1 MLKINID
8 ADEYYDRNTGEFID
22 IEPVTLC
29 LEHSLL
35 AISKWEAKYCKA
47 FLSSEKSNTEIM
59 DYIRMMTFAP
69 EDVDPNVYIYMP
81 EDKIGE
87 IQRYIESPMTATTF
101 SDAKKRQESREF
113 ITSELVYYWMTAN
126 SIPFSCETWPLPR
139 LLTLIHICGIKN
151 NPDNYKKGNKK
162 LTSSAIARRK
172 ALNDARRAQ
181 HGTSG

>member
-1 MLKINID
+1 
-8 ADEYYDRNTGEFID
+8 
-22 IEPVTLC
+22 
-29 LEHSLL
+29 
-35 AISKWEAKYCKA
+35 
-47 FLSSEKSNTEIM
+47 
-59 DYIRMMTFAP
+59 
-69 EDVDPNVYIYMP
+69 MP

-126 SIPFSCETWPLPR
+126 SIPFSCEMWPLPR